1 MKYAGAAF
9 KGSFKGSLKGVL
21 QGLGLALFSARKL
34 DANYASI
41 LWTLPPPPTQ
51 QQLDNNSKKCVKGP

>member
-21 QGLGLALFSARKL
+21 QGLGLSLFSARKL

-41 LWTLPPPPTQ
+41 LWTLPPPHPAT
-51 QQLDNNSKKCVKGP
+51 VG